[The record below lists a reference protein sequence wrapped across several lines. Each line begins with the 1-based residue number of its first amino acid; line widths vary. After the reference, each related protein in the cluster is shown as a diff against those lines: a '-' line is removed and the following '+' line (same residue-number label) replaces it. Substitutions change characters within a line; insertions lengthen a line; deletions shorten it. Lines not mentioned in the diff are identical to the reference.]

1 MVYEKLQHINMVSGY
16 SITASE
22 RRLFESIA
30 TKKCCSNYCLIRK
43 CNNPPGGMNNSVR
56 LIKQCRG
63 ELEGKTYK
71 KKYYFVEQIV
81 RNACVRLSDS
91 NIWDMNF
98 VIGTVFDYLSNY
110 SNRLLYSIA

>member
-1 MVYEKLQHINMVSGY
+1 MESGY